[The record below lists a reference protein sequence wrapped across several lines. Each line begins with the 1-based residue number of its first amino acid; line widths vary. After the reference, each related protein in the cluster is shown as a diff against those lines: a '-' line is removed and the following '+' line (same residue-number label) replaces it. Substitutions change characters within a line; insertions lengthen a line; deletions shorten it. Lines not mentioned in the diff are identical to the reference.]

1 MARGKGPKKAPV
13 LPFPQKGI
21 AIPGGKVSNI
31 DINASS
37 AERPAA
43 LSEDE
48 LRVRV
53 QRIVLYGTVQESWH
67 SKHDRSYRN
76 ISLDDIQHML
86 RNDWKLAGKPKWNAE
101 HGNWTYKV
109 VGEDLE
115 DDELTLVIAVR
126 ENEVEILVITK
137 Y

>member
-1 MARGKGPKKAPV
+1 MARRKDSKKARV

-21 AIPGGKVSNI
+21 DLSGSKVSNL
-31 DINASS
+31 DINASP
-37 AERPAA
+37 AGRPAA
-43 LSEDE
+43 MSEDE

-53 QRIVLYGTVQESWH
+53 QRIVLYGTVRESWH
-67 SKHDRSYRN
+67 SKNDRGYRN

-86 RNDWKLAGKPKWNAE
+86 RNDWKLAGKAKWNAE